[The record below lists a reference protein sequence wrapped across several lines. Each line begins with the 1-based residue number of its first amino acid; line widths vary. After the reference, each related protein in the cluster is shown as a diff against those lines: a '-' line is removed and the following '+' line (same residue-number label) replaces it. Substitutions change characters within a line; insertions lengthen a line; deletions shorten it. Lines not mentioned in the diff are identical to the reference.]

1 MDKIEVYLKRNIV
14 AYPPYLDE
22 LTPIAADEEQ
32 FFLSAG
38 TIESHRETE
47 TLSFDEGRYGI
58 RGQGRSLKVVI
69 GNYQLSDRFLLIDLN
84 APQNRMK
91 TYRRCGFS
99 KKKTSDWEELPWIK
113 NSML

>member
-1 MDKIEVYLKRNIV
+1 MDKIEVYLKRNIL

-22 LTPIAADEEQ
+22 LTPIADEEQ

-47 TLSFDEGRYGI
+47 TLSFDGDRYGI
-58 RGQGRSLKVVI
+58 RGQGRNLKVVI
-69 GNYQLSDRFLLIDLN
+69 GNFQLSDRFLIIDLY

-99 KKKTSDWEELPWIK
+99 TKKYR
-113 NSML
+113 NGRN

>member
-14 AYPPYLDE
+14 VYPPYLDE

-69 GNYQLSDRFLLIDLN
+69 GNYQLSDRFLLIDLK

-91 TYRRCGFS
+91 TYRKCGFS
-99 KKKTSDWEELPWIK
+99 KKKHLIGR
-113 NSML
+113 NYRG

>member
-1 MDKIEVYLKRNIV
+1 MDKIEVYLKRNIL

-22 LTPIAADEEQ
+22 LTPINADEEQ

-47 TLSFDEGRYGI
+47 ALSFDGDRYGI
-58 RGQGRSLKVVI
+58 RGHGRSLKVVI
-69 GNYQLSDRFLLIDLN
+69 GNFQLSDRFLLIDLY
-84 APQNRMK
+84 APKNRMK

-99 KKKTSDWEELPWIK
+99 TKKHRIGR
-113 NSML
+113 NYRG